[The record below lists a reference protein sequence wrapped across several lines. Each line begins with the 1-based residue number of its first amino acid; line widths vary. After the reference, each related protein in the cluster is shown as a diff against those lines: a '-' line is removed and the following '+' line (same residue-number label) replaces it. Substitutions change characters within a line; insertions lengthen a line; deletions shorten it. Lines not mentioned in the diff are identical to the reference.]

1 MNNEPAGRAD
11 VATLQAEA
19 IMNDMEMRELDAWIA
34 ASVLG
39 IKETSEPD
47 KWTDTD
53 EDIFWHRN
61 ELNRATARAVFIGKA
76 YLQYGE
82 TSFSHSWSK
91 FQPTTDPAAAMDVLE
106 KCAIKSGYGLTVI
119 PQSNGMWFACSNYAN
134 EAFGETLN
142 IAICLLAKKLF
153 TK

>member
-1 MNNEPAGRAD
+1 
-11 VATLQAEA
+11 
-19 IMNDMEMRELDAWIA
+19 MNDMEMRELDAWIA
-34 ASVLG
+34 EYVFGWNRQRFNNGHVRHNILVPEKFRA
-39 IKETSEPD
+39 D
-47 KWTDTD
+47 KYRKHGW
-53 EDIFWHRN
+53 N
-61 ELNRATARAVFIGKA
+61 KGVELIDNFPH
-76 YLQYGE
+76 Y
-82 TSFSHSWSK
+82 
-91 FQPTTDPAAAMDVLE
+91 TTDPAAAMDVLE